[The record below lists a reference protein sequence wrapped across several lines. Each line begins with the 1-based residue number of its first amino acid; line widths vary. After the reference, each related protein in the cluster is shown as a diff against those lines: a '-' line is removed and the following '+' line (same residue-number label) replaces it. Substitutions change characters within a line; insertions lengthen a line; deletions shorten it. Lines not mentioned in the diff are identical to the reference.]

1 MTGDL
6 PLQYLA
12 DLQPMEL
19 QFEQIEGALKAIL
32 EDKKIQDAVDQQAAE
47 TQGEASVELEDLELS
62 PVSKS
67 LKAIVFRDLE
77 IFEAMSG
84 TPLEDVF
91 PKDVFGQFFAT
102 EDARP
107 LGALAR
113 PHRGRS
119 EGDSP

>member
-12 DLQPMEL
+12 NLQPMEL

-47 TQGEASVELEDLELS
+47 TQGEASVELEVLEDLELS
-62 PVSKS
+62 PMSKS
-67 LKAIVFRDLE
+67 LKASVFRDLE

-113 PHRGRS
+113 PH
-119 EGDSP
+119 